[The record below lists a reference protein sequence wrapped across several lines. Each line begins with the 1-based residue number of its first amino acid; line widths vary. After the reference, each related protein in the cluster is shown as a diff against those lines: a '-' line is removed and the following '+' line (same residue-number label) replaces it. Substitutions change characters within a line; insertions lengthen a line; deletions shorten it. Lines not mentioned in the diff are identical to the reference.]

1 MKIQNFAVSVLK
13 SQINLLAT
21 VSKRRAGNK
30 AFNIF
35 CTPYLKKNYVPN
47 TFFKSAEELL
57 LDFEGLKTIGYRWN
71 KGGEKRILIAH
82 GFKSC
87 AENFGHFVRLFIKK
101 NYEVVAFDAPAH
113 GRSQGKI
120 LTGIIYK
127 NFIATVYN
135 TYGPFDRFLG
145 HSFGSMGISF
155 FAAELPENKDL
166 KIALVAP
173 ASDTL
178 SLSNMFFNQMKIN
191 DKEVQKHFIKRIE
204 TLGKHPIEWFSIKR
218 CLETIKSQILWVHD
232 KSDKITPVEDAYN
245 VQKLKPHNI
254 QFNFTDGLGH
264 RKIYRDEK
272 VVKKIVEF
280 L

>member
-13 SQINLLAT
+13 TQINLLAA

-30 AFNIF
+30 AFDIF
-35 CTPYLKKNYVPN
+35 CTPYLKKTYIPN
-47 TFFKSAEELL
+47 SFFKSAEELL
-57 LDFEGLKTIGYRWN
+57 LDFEGLNTIGYRWN

-87 AENFGHFVRLFIKK
+87 AENFGHFVKLFIKK
-101 NYEVVAFDAPAH
+101 NYEVIAFDAPAH

-135 TYGPFDRFLG
+135 TYGPFDSFLG
-145 HSFGSMGISF
+145 HSFGAMGIIF

-178 SLSNMFFNQMKIN
+178 SLSNMFFNQMKIK
-191 DKEVQKHFIKRIE
+191 DKEVQKYFIKRIE

-218 CLETIKSQILWVHD
+218 CLETINSQVLWVHD
-232 KSDKITPVEDAYN
+232 KFDRITPVKDAYI
-245 VQKLKPHNI
+245 VQKLKLDNV
-254 QFNFTDGLGH
+254 QFIFTERLGH

-272 VVKKIVEF
+272 VVKNIVDF